1 MDLNVGIAVV
11 SAMMVILLA
20 MTFVGILLADG
31 MGDSTPLQV
40 KSIVIPQ
47 GVDAP
52 PDTSAP
58 TPSYAPS
65 TPASINPTPPL
76 APTAMP
82 TLTHGKTNPPTIN
95 VPSDVIQS
103 LPKDLVGEVIFI
115 MVQLHPQFFD
125 NPSTE
130 AKHALSYAELDN
142 ILITYFSTKR
152 DNMIVS
158 MGRDPNGWAIT
169 IPIDQAN
176 YPEVLYII
184 HTCTLCMNAILATIQ
199 KNVHAASLGFETFL
213 QEYKMCRLVLML
225 NIETSYTLRAL
236 QYDILANSIIYEVV
250 PIDQQPAMEGRE
262 INWITPSSMSSLF
275 KLPSNVPNPV
285 LPPADVTYRFKVSED
300 GASMLMGRLPDVKEL
315 TILINFHPTFVHDH
329 KHLETLRILPYDM
342 VRADSLRQQFFDRR
356 ELRAYSISTW
366 ILHAKPV
373 GYEITIAS
381 MSKIITNVDELKL
394 IAVACLN
401 CMTELLRH
409 VRTIDTTTLEG
420 TKKCRFALMLNGNP
434 THTLVAQQ
442 FHLNPFK
449 THTESTEQYMNG
461 AIQWLS

>member
-47 GVDAP
+47 GMDAP
-52 PDTSAP
+52 PNTSAP
-58 TPSYAPS
+58 SPSYAPS
-65 TPASINPTPPL
+65 TPAPVNPTPPL

-82 TLTHGKTNPPTIN
+82 TPTIN

-184 HTCTLCMNAILATIQ
+184 HTCTICMNAILATIQ
-199 KNVHAASLGFETFL
+199 KNVHATSLGFETFL
-213 QEYKMCRLVLML
+213 EEYKMCRLVLML

-250 PIDQQPAMEGRE
+250 PIDQQPAMEGHE

-275 KLPSNVPNPV
+275 KLPNNPV
-285 LPPADVTYRFKVSED
+285 PPPAD
-300 GASMLMGRLPDVKEL
+300 
-315 TILINFHPTFVHDH
+315 
-329 KHLETLRILPYDM
+329 
-342 VRADSLRQQFFDRR
+342 
-356 ELRAYSISTW
+356 
-366 ILHAKPV
+366 
-373 GYEITIAS
+373 
-381 MSKIITNVDELKL
+381 DE
-394 IAVACLN
+394 
-401 CMTELLRH
+401 
-409 VRTIDTTTLEG
+409 
-420 TKKCRFALMLNGNP
+420 
-434 THTLVAQQ
+434 
-442 FHLNPFK
+442 
-449 THTESTEQYMNG
+449 
-461 AIQWLS
+461 